1 MKLALQPLNM
11 EDIELVDEMYNDEAV
26 FQTAILGYNYPQSRL
41 LLKGKLESWITNKS
55 QKHFKIMAEEAVGI
69 AQIHDIHGVNRTC
82 KLGIMIKPAF
92 WGKGYGPEVLRQL
105 EQICFNDIGLR
116 RIEAE
121 VLATNERVLAMM
133 EQGHYEREGVRKEAV
148 FKNGRFVDVHYYG
161 KINDTSMDLGRY
173 DLGKEVEKIK

>member
-1 MKLALQPLNM
+1 MKLALKPLNM

-26 FQTAILGYNYPQSRL
+26 FRTAILGYNYPQSRL

-92 WGKGYGPEVLRQL
+92 WERATGQK
-105 EQICFNDIGLR
+105 CFAN
-116 RIEAE
+116 
-121 VLATNERVLAMM
+121 
-133 EQGHYEREGVRKEAV
+133 
-148 FKNGRFVDVHYYG
+148 
-161 KINDTSMDLGRY
+161 
-173 DLGKEVEKIK
+173 